1 MPEPRI
7 PNDHPSDGGKRHSEC
22 FFVDNRQRGGA
33 WEVIEKGRPMI
44 KAA

>member
-1 MPEPRI
+1 MPESRI
-7 PNDHPSDGGKRHSEC
+7 PDDHPSDGGKRHSEC
-22 FFVDNRQRGGA
+22 FFVDNRRGGA